1 MNSIFKQLED
11 ITDVYEMTNAQLK
24 RLIQKI
30 EVDKEGNVDIYLR
43 LIGDLGLD
51 EAVLIEGTENS
62 EENNDDSANK
72 LNVNNMSSNIKTAP
86 IRHTHT

>member
-1 MNSIFKQLED
+1 
-11 ITDVYEMTNAQLK
+11 MTNAQLK
-24 RLIQKI
+24 RLINKI

-62 EENNDDSANK
+62 EENNEDSASK
-72 LNVNNMSSNIKTAP
+72 LNGNNMSSNIKTAT
-86 IRHTHT
+86 IRHDHT